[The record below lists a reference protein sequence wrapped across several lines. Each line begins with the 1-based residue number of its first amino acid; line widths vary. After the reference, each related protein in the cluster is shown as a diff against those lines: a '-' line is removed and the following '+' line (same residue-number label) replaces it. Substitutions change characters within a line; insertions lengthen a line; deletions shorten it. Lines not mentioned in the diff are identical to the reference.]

1 MDDDDAWCYLR
12 LMLGRNHSSIPTEA
26 LELHHQISVPR
37 PSADQRRRSKALS
50 RCNRTCRSSSRIRRH
65 QWYQLVVV
73 VDGWGRRMGLFSRI
87 FKTANALLTGT
98 SLTSTVKSNVY
109 QGIVSVSAYSSL
121 HVFLSRCMSVCVR
134 LFVIGVPRYSY
145 RHLIRGLSRFFHVPC
160 L

>member
-1 MDDDDAWCYLR
+1 MMGRTWGPMMGRRSRYMDDDDAWCYLR

-37 PSADQRRRSKALS
+37 PSADQGRRSKALS
-50 RCNRTCRSSSRIRRH
+50 RCNGTCRSSSRIRRH

-98 SLTSTVKSNVY
+98 
-109 QGIVSVSAYSSL
+109 
-121 HVFLSRCMSVCVR
+121 
-134 LFVIGVPRYSY
+134 
-145 RHLIRGLSRFFHVPC
+145 
-160 L
+160 